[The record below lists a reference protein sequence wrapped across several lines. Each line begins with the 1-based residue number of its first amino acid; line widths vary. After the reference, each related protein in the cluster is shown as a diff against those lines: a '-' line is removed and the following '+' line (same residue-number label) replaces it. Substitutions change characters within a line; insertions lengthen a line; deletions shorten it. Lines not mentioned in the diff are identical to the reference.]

1 MKLLQIFYDLWIC
14 LDGNCYD
21 PHDFGVAEDTASKNV
36 FFFQKQ
42 QDIQLFISPTISKH
56 RFSFLSSVMPFDDL
70 EKRRQ
75 LWGTDRFAAARALTN
90 IFKSLNDARFRLHT
104 KSYRTA
110 GSHGFARF
118 EKNCSFLPNLIF

>member
-1 MKLLQIFYDLWIC
+1 MILMILVLLKILQVKTF
-14 LDGNCYD
+14 
-21 PHDFGVAEDTASKNV
+21 

-42 QDIQLFISPTISKH
+42 QDIQLFISPTMSKH

-75 LWGTDRFAAARALTN
+75 LWGTDRFASARALTN

-110 GSHGFARF
+110 GSQ
-118 EKNCSFLPNLIF
+118 